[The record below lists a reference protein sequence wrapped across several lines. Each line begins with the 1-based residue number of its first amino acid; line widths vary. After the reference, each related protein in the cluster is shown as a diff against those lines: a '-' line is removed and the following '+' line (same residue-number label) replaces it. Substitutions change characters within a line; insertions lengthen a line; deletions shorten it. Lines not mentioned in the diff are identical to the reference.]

1 MRHTESRRLLRI
13 AGLVVLG
20 LALVRAVPTAQSGQ
34 RSGEVTFT
42 KDVAPILQRS
52 CQSCHRPRG
61 VAPMPLTTYEEVRP
75 YAAAIKQRTGLRDRR
90 GVMPPWFIEKNIGI
104 QHFKD
109 DISLSEEEI
118 ATNARLGDNGAGRG
132 KTADMPPPRVFV

>member
-34 RSGEVTFT
+34 RSGEMTFT

-90 GVMPPWFIEKNIGI
+90 GVMPPWFIEKKIGI

-109 DISLSEEEI
+109 DISPSEAGNATI
-118 ATNARLGDNGAGRG
+118 ATWVDHGTARRKPAR
-132 KTADMPPPRVFV
+132 

>member
-34 RSGEVTFT
+34 RSGEMTFT

-90 GVMPPWFIEKNIGI
+90 DAVVARVISKYIEVRQFYDSNSGSEDGNG
-104 QHFKD
+104 FNVRLLG
-109 DISLSEEEI
+109 LSW
-118 ATNARLGDNGAGRG
+118 
-132 KTADMPPPRVFV
+132 P